1 MVGLWVRRPFKRE
14 IDALVVVSGVLSRW
28 PLSASKQA
36 HAKFAS
42 GKWLISKNSGGGI
55 APAAIAALI
64 EGRPCSVNA
73 FYPSWGSP
81 IAAVKR

>member
-1 MVGLWVRRPFKRE
+1 VRRPFNRE
-14 IDALVVVSGVLSRW
+14 IDAGVVVSAVLSIW

-42 GKWLISKNSGGGI
+42 GKWLILKNSGGGI

-73 FYPSWGSP
+73 FRPSLGAESP
-81 IAAVKR
+81 VVSGG

>member
-1 MVGLWVRRPFKRE
+1 MVGLWARRPFKPE
-14 IDALVVVSGVLSRW
+14 IDALVVVSGVLSIW
-28 PLSASKQA
+28 PLSVSKQA

-73 FYPSWGSP
+73 FRPSRGVESP
-81 IAAVKR
+81 VVNR